1 MKLVI
6 TEYIQDIQCS
16 NYSTREA
23 KRETKKVE
31 NTVCFIT
38 PEQAQGNFYKTF
50 KHIGQYKVIYRSSYK
65 SIHLYAKFLN
75 RYTCQGIVSATFI

>member
-1 MKLVI
+1 MKPVI

-50 KHIGQYKVIYRSSYK
+50 KHIGQY
-65 SIHLYAKFLN
+65 
-75 RYTCQGIVSATFI
+75 